1 MWYFEMAVWIYGEVN
16 RETAQIFVWNK
27 YTLFSVGGPLA
38 LWSSI
43 QFFLSDQ
50 WATCRS
56 AASPLQTS
64 CAWNFSCVY
73 NFVTTN
79 KNVTFY
85 SVFLSCLT
93 ERSLKLSNVPYL
105 HQLSKEEDVDI
116 LVAAEEV
123 MRIKQIVPEVHMK

>member
-1 MWYFEMAVWIYGEVN
+1 MAVWIYGEIN

-43 QFFLSDQ
+43 QFILSDQ

-64 CAWNFSCVY
+64 SAWNFSCVY

>member
-1 MWYFEMAVWIYGEVN
+1 MAVWIYGEIN

-43 QFFLSDQ
+43 HFFLSDQ

-64 CAWNFSCVY
+64 SAWNFSCVY